1 MENGSIIVGEK
12 KACCGGAETHEM
24 KSRSRS
30 ANEKNMSVEE
40 QERAIEIIFKILKDK
55 KGRVPVNKLFSV
67 IEEAGVGLND
77 PRLKEIME
85 NITELQRKSM
95 KTEELAKDSY
105 FLDKETFKK
114 IVSHNCV
121 MLHRIMTND
130 FVIQQF
136 KNFWDEILNI
146 YEDCKSFDEGDPAD
160 YIPQLARAN
169 RSHWGVSVCTVD
181 GQRANIGDTSIP
193 FCIQSAS
200 KPLNYALAITLLGAK
215 TVHEYI
221 GYEPS
226 GISFNSI
233 ALNKENK
240 PHNPMINSGAIVTC
254 SLLHTDLKLADRF
267 DNVINEYKKMAGL
280 EFIGFSNPTFLSERE
295 TADRNFCL
303 GYYMKENGCFPAG
316 TNVLEVLDFY
326 FQLCSVEITCESGA
340 VIAATLAN
348 GGICPLTGERVLSTE
363 AVQDTLSL
371 MHSCGMYDY
380 SGQFAFKV
388 GLPAKSGVS
397 GVILLVVP
405 NLIGIAMWSPPL
417 DKLGNSCRGIKFCKE
432 LVHKFAFHNY
442 DSLLHSTAKLDPRRT
457 TQESRSQEIVSLLF
471 SAQNN
476 DVTALRRVC
485 MAGVDMNQTDYDGR
499 SALHIAAAEGHCDV
513 VSFLLEFG
521 QADYSIKDRWG
532 VTPYQ
537 EALRFN
543 HTDVVS
549 VFQQHMD
556 ECEIEEMAN
565 SLQAVELA
573 PGLKPSPTQQQQP
586 LPGSRAAAKSGAA
599 AAARA
604 ENGPPPVDMK
614 PVKE

>member
-1 MENGSIIVGEK
+1 
-12 KACCGGAETHEM
+12 
-24 KSRSRS
+24 
-30 ANEKNMSVEE
+30 
-40 QERAIEIIFKILKDK
+40 
-55 KGRVPVNKLFSV
+55 V

-181 GQRANIGDTSIP
+181 GQRH
-193 FCIQSAS
+193 SAQ
-200 KPLNYALAITLLGAK
+200 LI
-215 TVHEYI
+215 
-221 GYEPS
+221 
-226 GISFNSI
+226 FNFYLVPI
-233 ALNKENK
+233 ADK

-267 DNVINEYKKMAGL
+267 DNVSSGDEAPSPRTKAVSAG
-280 EFIGFSNPTFLSERE
+280 FLSERE

-521 QADYSIKDRWG
+521 QADYSIKD
-532 VTPYQ
+532 
-537 EALRFN
+537 
-543 HTDVVS
+543 
-549 VFQQHMD
+549 
-556 ECEIEEMAN
+556 
-565 SLQAVELA
+565 
-573 PGLKPSPTQQQQP
+573 
-586 LPGSRAAAKSGAA
+586 
-599 AAARA
+599 
-604 ENGPPPVDMK
+604 
-614 PVKE
+614 